1 MGSADTS
8 SEKVGVTVAT
18 MRSWEYLGNQKLVR
32 VDRPVPEPGRGEVR
46 IRIAYVGICGTDL
59 HEYYEGPVVTETGRN
74 ERTGAAAPII
84 PGHEASGVVDALG
97 ADVDGL
103 AVGDRVTLEPIWD
116 IPETGSGYNVAALF
130 HGFHAHGF
138 LADYAVTKKTSVHR
152 LPGRVTLAQGALVEP
167 LAVCVH
173 AVERAGVRSDDS
185 VVIFGAGPIGVGLAN
200 ILRARGVAN
209 ITVVEPSAL
218 RSNALRE
225 MGFRV
230 INARKDGFEQEI
242 IRASGGPARIAF
254 DAAGAPGVL
263 DTVMAVLQ
271 PGGVAVLVATYPH
284 PVPVDAM
291 SMIGRELSIVAVN
304 AYDRGD
310 FGRTIDLLA
319 DGHMMTDAWVGT
331 VDFEN
336 AVSIG
341 YPKLREAAAAK
352 ILVEVNGGLV

>member
-1 MGSADTS
+1 
-8 SEKVGVTVAT
+8 VAT
-18 MRSWEYLGNQKLVR
+18 MRAWEYLGNQKLVQ

-46 IRIAYVGICGTDL
+46 TRIAYVGICGTDL

-84 PGHEASGVVDALG
+84 PGHEASGVIDALG
-97 ADVDGL
+97 AGVDDL
-103 AVGDRVTLEPIWD
+103 VVGDRVTLEPIWD
-116 IPETGSGYNVAALF
+116 IPKTGSGYNVDALF

-152 LPGRVTLAQGALVEP
+152 LPERVTLQHGALVEP

-173 AVERAGVRSDDS
+173 AVERAGVRSDDR

-200 ILRARGVAN
+200 ILRARGVTN
-209 ITVVEPSAL
+209 ITVVEPSV
-218 RSNALRE
+218 RRMNALRQ

-230 INARKDGFEQEI
+230 LDSRKNGVEHEI
-242 IRASGGPARIAF
+242 IRATGGPARIAF

-263 DTVMAVLQ
+263 AAALAVLE
-271 PGGVAVLVATYPH
+271 PGGVAILVATYPH
-284 PVPVDAM
+284 PVPIDAM

-310 FGRTIDLLA
+310 FGRTVDLLA
-319 DGHMMTDAWVGT
+319 EGHLMTDAWVGT
-331 VDFEN
+331 VDFED
-336 AVSIG
+336 AVAIG

-352 ILVEVNGGLV
+352 ILVEVNGSLV